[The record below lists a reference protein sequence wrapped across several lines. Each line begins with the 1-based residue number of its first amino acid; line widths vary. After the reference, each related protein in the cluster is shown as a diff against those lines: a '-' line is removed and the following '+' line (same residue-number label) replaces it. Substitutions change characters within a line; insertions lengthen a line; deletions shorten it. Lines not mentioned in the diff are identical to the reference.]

1 MIGLR
6 CKRGDTFSQQIL
18 IGRTL
23 FLIRSIEFVL
33 NCLHSF
39 PFILFSIVGADG
51 KEVPPVP
58 IPNTAV
64 KLFYVENTWLVTA
77 WKIR

>member
-1 MIGLR
+1 M
-6 CKRGDTFSQQIL
+6 FSQQIL

-23 FLIRSIEFVL
+23 FLMFLEFVL
-33 NCLHSF
+33 YCISSVLLS
-39 PFILFSIVGADG
+39 VGADG

-77 WKIR
+77 RKIR